1 MPERT
6 HFMKK
11 IDKLLL
17 SSSLGPFAAAFF
29 IAVFVLVIQIMW
41 LYIDEIAG
49 KGVSVFIMLEL
60 VGYMSVSVF
69 PMALPIAVLIASV
82 MVMGGL
88 AERYELS
95 SMKSAGIP
103 LIRVMR
109 TLILLAAAISVFSY
123 VCSDFLIPIANLK
136 FKSRLFD
143 IRKQKPALTI
153 EEGIFNEDFRQ
164 FVIRIGDRDPDGK
177 TIGQVM
183 IEDQSNLGQVKFS
196 QILADSGQMYTT
208 GDKRFFVMNLFKG
221 TQYQEPGNQGP
232 GTTKRRF
239 PFIRTNFRSWSKV
252 WDMREFEMVRTD
264 EDKFST
270 QRTMLSMTQ
279 LRQNVDSLE
288 FKLAETSQLAV
299 NDLLLNLKRQP
310 VPPKR
315 PDLDAKVVTG
325 SPKPASKS
333 SRGTKNDP
341 NEIKRVVQATL
352 GRQNLSGN
360 NASTSGP
367 LLPVQE
373 ISKPLTQYSSLLE
386 TFRLRDQSSLMKEAI
401 TRIGLSQNIVE
412 TRKKQVE
419 GKRMEWVK
427 TGYELYNKYSFALV
441 CFIFLFIGAPMGAII
456 RKGGFGYPILVS
468 ITFFVTF
475 VFLAILCRKLAE
487 SFLMTPF
494 WAAMTPCAILAV
506 FGIYVT
512 RKAMN
517 DSQLFSTDGLERF
530 IFRLRNARKQKKAVV
545 QP

>member
-1 MPERT
+1 
-6 HFMKK
+6 MKK

-17 SSSLGPFAAAFF
+17 TSSLGPFAVAFF

-49 KGVSVFIMLEL
+49 KGVSIFIMLEL

-109 TLILLAAAISVFSY
+109 MLILLAASIALFSY

-153 EEGIFNEDFRQ
+153 EEGVFNEDFRQ
-164 FVIRIGDRDPDGK
+164 FIIRIGDRAPDGE
-177 TIGQVM
+177 TIGNVM

-208 GDKRFFVMNLFKG
+208 TDKRFFVMNLFEG

-232 GTTKRRF
+232 NGAQRRF
-239 PFIRTNFRSWSKV
+239 PFIRTNFKSWSKV

-264 EDKFST
+264 EDRFST

-279 LRQNVDSLE
+279 LRQNVDSLAVQIE
-288 FKLAETSQLAV
+288 DKKQIAVTNLLLDLKRKPIPTVKPAPDLKTSAETPDVSNKNRQKL
-299 NDLLLNLKRQP
+299 NKLTKTDLN
-310 VPPKR
+310 
-315 PDLDAKVVTG
+315 TG
-325 SPKPASKS
+325 KTNPQ
-333 SRGTKNDP
+333 R
-341 NEIKRVVQATL
+341 
-352 GRQNLSGN
+352 
-360 NASTSGP
+360 ASTSGP
-367 LLPVQE
+367 FLPVQE
-373 ISKPLTQYSSLLE
+373 INKPLNQYSSLLE
-386 TFRLRDQSSLMKEAI
+386 TFRVRDRSSLLKEAQ
-401 TRIGLSQNIVE
+401 TRNGLSKNIIE
-412 TRKKQVE
+412 TQKKQVE
-419 GKRMEWVK
+419 NKRLDWVK
-427 TGYELYNKYSFALV
+427 TGYELYNKYSFALI
-441 CFIFLFIGAPMGAII
+441 CFVFLFIGAPMGAII

-468 ITFFVTF
+468 IIFFVTF

-487 SFLMTPF
+487 SYLMTPF

-517 DSQLFSTDGLERF
+517 DSQLFSTEGLERYL
-530 IFRLRNARKQKKAVV
+530 FRLRLARKNKNTLDT
-545 QP
+545 PS

>member
-1 MPERT
+1 
-6 HFMKK
+6 MKK
-11 IDKLLL
+11 LDKLLL
-17 SSSLGPFAAAFF
+17 NSSLGPFAVAFF

-109 TLILLAAAISVFSY
+109 MLILLAASVAVFSY

-143 IRKQKPALTI
+143 IRKQKPALAI
-153 EEGIFNEDFRQ
+153 DEGVFNEDFRQ
-164 FVIRIGDRDPDGK
+164 FVIRIGEKDPDGE
-177 TIGQVM
+177 TLGNVM
-183 IEDQSNLGQVKFS
+183 IEDQTNLGQVKFS

-208 GDKRFFVMNLFKG
+208 GDKRFFVMNLFNG

-239 PFIRTNFRSWSKV
+239 PFIRTNFKSWSKV

-264 EDKFST
+264 EDRFST

-288 FKLAETSQLAV
+288 FEIGESSQVIV
-299 NDLLLNLKRQP
+299 NNMLLTLKHQP
-310 VPPKR
+310 VPPVK
-315 PDLDAKVVTG
+315 PVVSPEVITS
-325 SPKPASKS
+325 SPKPAS
-333 SRGTKNDP
+333 
-341 NEIKRVVQATL
+341 
-352 GRQNLSGN
+352 
-360 NASTSGP
+360 STSRQRKPSLIGKKGQPARVQSNPQKGSISGP
-367 LLPVQE
+367 FLPVQE
-373 ISKPLTQYSSLLE
+373 INKPLNQYTSLLE
-386 TFRLRDQSSLMKEAI
+386 TFRLRDRSSLMKEAK
-401 TRIGLSQNIVE
+401 THNGLNQNWVE
-412 TRKKQVE
+412 SGRKTVE
-419 GKRMEWVK
+419 AKRLDWVK
-427 TGYELYNKYSFALV
+427 TGYELYNKYSFALI
-441 CFIFLFIGAPMGAII
+441 CFVFLFIGAPMGAII

-468 ITFFVTF
+468 IIFFVTF

-487 SFLMTPF
+487 AYIMTPF
-494 WAAMTPCAILAV
+494 WAAMMPCAILAV

-517 DSQLFSTDGLERF
+517 DSQLFSTEGLERF
-530 IFRLRNARKQKKAVV
+530 LFRLRLARKQKNALDAT
-545 QP
+545 